1 MNINISQELRQCMYM
16 NESGKEMRALLHFI
30 YPKSWTH
37 GSGITIG
44 SAPAGQETDA
54 FAVIE
59 LESGAVIHAY
69 LCQIRMLDSEDM
81 FNEYCWED
89 LEN

>member
-1 MNINISQELRQCMYM
+1 MQKL
-16 NESGKEMRALLHFI
+16 K
-30 YPKSWTH
+30 K
-37 GSGITIG
+37 
-44 SAPAGQETDA
+44 
-54 FAVIE
+54 IE
-59 LESGAVIHAY
+59 DVVERVLESGAVIHAY